1 MNPPRPNQPKP
12 NKEIERLCRE
22 AEESWRRQDYQNSIN
37 LLEQAT
43 RKEPSNPSLL
53 LNLARA
59 HGLRY
64 DYSAVE
70 RYIEKALQIS
80 QGRVQILEEAGRICS
95 TFKNLDMMLGY
106 LERASQKKG
115 VSIGALISLADI
127 YVIDN
132 RIDEAAEMVGRAA
145 RIDRKDP
152 RVLLKEAVLKRQRGQ
167 INEAESQ
174 FRDLLANFAA
184 DALTRIRAAYALAGI
199 LDGAG
204 QYDEAMTALLE
215 GKAIQRTQAAMYT
228 APLQQM
234 QKLNQEMAQSITTAI
249 LDRGRADAVRL
260 QPPRRIVLL
269 AGHPRAGTTLLEQV
283 LDAHSDVI

>member
-1 MNPPRPNQPKP
+1 
-12 NKEIERLCRE
+12 
-22 AEESWRRQDYQNSIN
+22 
-37 LLEQAT
+37 
-43 RKEPSNPSLL
+43 
-53 LNLARA
+53 
-59 HGLRY
+59 
-64 DYSAVE
+64 V
-70 RYIEKALQIS
+70 
-80 QGRVQILEEAGRICS
+80 
-95 TFKNLDMMLGY
+95 
-106 LERASQKKG
+106 
-115 VSIGALISLADI
+115 
-127 YVIDN
+127 
-132 RIDEAAEMVGRAA
+132 
-145 RIDRKDP
+145 
-152 RVLLKEAVLKRQRGQ
+152 KEAVLKRQRGQ

-174 FRDLLANFAA
+174 FRDLLANSAA

-249 LDRGRADAVRL
+249 LDRWRADAVRL

-283 LDAHSDVI
+283 LDAHSDVISLEETTLIHDDIYRPMARGFPPRAGIFQMLDSAPPSVLCHLRENY